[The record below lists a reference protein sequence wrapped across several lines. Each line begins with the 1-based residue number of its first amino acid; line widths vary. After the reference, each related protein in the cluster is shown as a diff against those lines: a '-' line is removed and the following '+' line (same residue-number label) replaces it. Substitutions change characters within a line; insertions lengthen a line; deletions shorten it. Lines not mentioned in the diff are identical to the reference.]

1 MKKIGHIIKHL
12 FLFLIDETYFD
23 TRTNFYSTVSMIIN
37 FIWAF
42 IKLTIGYITHSFF
55 FCVSAGYT
63 LCIGICKQI
72 YLFGRKKEL
81 QPSLEIKYVINIS
94 IILFLASCLYTLYMS
109 KLFIWPENHRNYGTI
124 LSISFATFAFVNFF
138 ISIRGL
144 VKSRKKNDSLL
155 LGLKMV
161 KLATALTSIVLTQ
174 VCLLEACSSG
184 ESLVDNSFYDAL
196 TGTICGCLC
205 TILAII
211 LFIYAIKKKKQLV

>member
-42 IKLTIGYITHSFF
+42 IKFTIGYFTRSFF
-55 FCVSAGYT
+55 FFVSAGYT

-72 YLFGRKKEL
+72 YLHGRKKEL
-81 QPSLEIKYVINIS
+81 QPSVEMNYVKNIS
-94 IILFLASCLYTLYMS
+94 IILLLASFFYTIYMA
-109 KLFIWPENHRNYGTI
+109 KLFIWPENHKNYGLI
-124 LSISFATFAFVNFF
+124 LSITLALFAFVNFF

-155 LGLKMV
+155 LGLKTV

-196 TGTICGCLC
+196 TGSICGLIC
-205 TILAII
+205 TILSIF
-211 LFIYAIKKKKQLV
+211 LFTYALRKKKQLA